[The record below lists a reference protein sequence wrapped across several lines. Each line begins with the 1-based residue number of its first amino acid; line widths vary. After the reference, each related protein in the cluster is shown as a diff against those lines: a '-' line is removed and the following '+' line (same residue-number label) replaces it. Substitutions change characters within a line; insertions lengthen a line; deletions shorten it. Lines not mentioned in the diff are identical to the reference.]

1 MPQTATSRKVA
12 AETASRHTL
21 APDSKPALPRRL
33 AINFLFLSC
42 GESLA
47 KLLTFVSFSFL
58 ARTLGPWNY
67 GMVEFT
73 LALMVFFTLPVD
85 LGLGSYGAREIARN
99 PQNAD
104 RLLHE
109 ITGLR
114 LMLALCSMV
123 ALGIF
128 VAVIHKSTELKLLLL
143 LYGLSLL
150 GGPFLLQWFF
160 QAHDQMRWVGGASV
174 IRQAAFALVVL
185 AFCRKGA
192 PLIYVGVAECFS
204 VGMVAAFCLYVTR
217 HQMHYAWPL
226 PDLRIS
232 HLTKHLSEALPIGL
246 SEVAWAFMW
255 YFCTVLL
262 GFIFADRSLAWFGA
276 SHRALMALH
285 TFVWLYFFNLLP
297 SISRCVVLP
306 KKQLLDLMDHSIR
319 FAAWIG
325 LLAAGMLGF
334 MAPLLL
340 GLIYGPAFRA
350 AASSFR
356 VLAWMLPVAMLSGHY
371 RYTLIA
377 YSRQKTLLVCTAYS
391 ALAAVVLG
399 FMLVPLYDGM
409 GAAWALLIAN
419 VLNLVLVYFAVKRL
433 VTKVPVGR
441 QLVSPMCALAA
452 AAGLYAC
459 LAVWNIWVA
468 GVVSCGVYIGALLW
482 ADGPRLLLFLRATIR
497 KPALASQEI

>member
-1 MPQTATSRKVA
+1 MPPTATTVKSA
-12 AETASRHTL
+12 PAQQTPAL
-21 APDSKPALPRRL
+21 ASKPAEPRRL

-47 KLLTFVSFSFL
+47 KLLTFASFSYM

-67 GMVEFT
+67 GIVEFT

-114 LMLALCSMV
+114 LMLALCSIA

-128 VAVIHKSTELKLLLL
+128 IAVIHKSVELKLLLM

-160 QAHDQMRWVGGASV
+160 QAHDQMHWVGGASI
-174 IRQAAFALVVL
+174 IRQAVFALFVF
-185 AFCRKGA
+185 AICRKGA
-192 PLIYVGVAECFS
+192 PLIYIGFAEIAS
-204 VGMVAAFCLYVTR
+204 VTVVAAFCMYVTR
-217 HQMHYAWPL
+217 HQMDFAWPL

-232 HLTKHLSEALPIGL
+232 HLTKHFREALPIGL
-246 SEVAWAFMW
+246 TEVAWAFMW

-262 GFIFADRSLAWFGA
+262 GFIFADRSLGWFGA

-297 SISRCVVLP
+297 SISRCVALP
-306 KKQLLDLMDHSIR
+306 KQQLLDLMDHSIR

-325 LLAAGMLGF
+325 LLAAGMLST

-350 AASSFR
+350 AAGSFG
-356 VLAWMLPVAMLSGHY
+356 VLAWMLPVAMLSGHH
-371 RYTLIA
+371 RYILIA
-377 YSRQKTLLVCTAYS
+377 YNQQGKLLVCTAYS
-391 ALAAVVLG
+391 AAAAVLLG
-399 FMLVPLYDGM
+399 FALVPLYGGV
-409 GAAWALLIAN
+409 GAAWALLMAN
-419 VLNLVLVYFAVKRL
+419 VINLVLVYFAVKRL
-433 VTKVPVGR
+433 VVKVPVGR
-441 QLVSPMCALAA
+441 QLVTPVCALGLAA
-452 AAGLYAC
+452 ALYAGLAGWSIW
-459 LAVWNIWVA
+459 LAGFVGCA
-468 GVVSCGVYIGALLW
+468 VYVTVLLR
-482 ADGPRLLLFLRATIR
+482 ADGRRLILFVRAIMR
-497 KPALASQEI
+497 KPALASQAA